1 MRVNITARHYKTS
14 ERLKEHATQEVQK
27 LDKFYEGIISC
38 EVILD
43 SQKLEQ
49 ITEIIIHVQGNRLTA
64 VEKSEDIYKSID
76 LAVAKLERQLKKYK
90 GKMQQFN
97 VEKIQEN
104 TRAAM

>member
-1 MRVNITARHYKTS
+1 MRVNITVRHYKPS
-14 ERLKEHATQEVQK
+14 DRLKEHVTLEVQK

-49 ITEIIIHVQGNRLTA
+49 IAEIIIHVQGNRLTA
-64 VEKSEDIYKSID
+64 EEKSEDIYKSID

>member
-1 MRVNITARHYKTS
+1 MRVNITARHHKPS
-14 ERLKEHATQEVQK
+14 DRLKEHVTLEVQK

-49 ITEIIIHVQGNRLTA
+49 IAEIIIHVQGNRLTS

-76 LAVAKLERQLKKYK
+76 LAVTKIERQLKKYK